1 MEYRTQIVSLA
12 VVLTIL
18 FNFFR
23 NKRMPFLSTKLFT
36 TYISLVATNIV
47 FELFSLYTLL
57 HMEQV
62 SPWLNRFSHQLYIGT
77 LDLTIFFLYLYV
89 DVKEREQK
97 RYEWKELLLRMLPL
111 LVALMMVFV
120 GGLEYYVGEDGAY
133 SYGPMAITVY
143 LSIAIYLC
151 WIVKRLFLRKRCFVP
166 HERSTILIGIT
177 VWAIIAIAQFFN
189 PTLLLSSMAITLMA
203 LFVYISMENPREYM
217 DCDMESVFSQ
227 KAYNLVVTEA
237 LESKQKFWIV
247 NVALM
252 NERLV
257 RTTYGNSELSHILEH
272 IAKAMSRYTKKD
284 AYHSH
289 RQMVA
294 VILKDKKACEQL
306 LLDGLVE
313 EIQRELLVDHEMVD
327 LRLTVL
333 ECPTYATTYLDVE
346 NVMDFVNGKHFE
358 ANDRIQF
365 VVNQD
370 MVDKYQYYATVE
382 QLVQK
387 AIKEDGLEVFYQP
400 IYSTQ
405 KKKFVSAE
413 ALVRLKD
420 KETVGFVSPELFIP
434 IAERRGYINELGQI
448 IFEKVCKFYKEN
460 NLQNMGIEYIEVNLS
475 GKQIVDKHLPEQ
487 LLACMKQYE
496 LSPTCINLEITETA
510 AVNAEDILT
519 QNMECLQGAGF
530 GFSMDDFGTGYS
542 NLSKMADVGF
552 DLIKLDKSLIWPC
565 FEENSEGA
573 RVILNSCVDMI
584 HRLGRHI
591 VAEGVET
598 EEQVDML
605 TDKGVSYLQGYYFSR
620 PLPEAQYLEFME
632 QATQ

>member
-1 MEYRTQIVSLA
+1 MEYKAQIVSLA
-12 VVLTIL
+12 VVLTII

-23 NKRMPFLSTKLFT
+23 NKRMPFLSTKLFAAFL
-36 TYISLVATNIV
+36 SCAGLNII
-47 FELFSLYTLL
+47 FELCALYTLG
-57 HMEQV
+57 HMDAV
-62 SPWLNRFSHQLYIGT
+62 MPWLNRFTHQIFIGT

-89 DVKEREQK
+89 DVKEREQR
-97 RYEWKELLLRMLPL
+97 RYTMKELLLRMLPL
-111 LVALMMVFV
+111 FGAFIMVLF
-120 GGLEYYVGEDGAY
+120 GGIHYYVEEDGMY
-133 SYGPMAITVY
+133 SYGTMAMTVY
-143 LSIAIYLC
+143 VSVAIYMCMIL
-151 WIVKRLFLRKRCFVP
+151 VRLFKKKICFVP
-166 HERSTILIGIT
+166 HERSTITIGVA
-177 VWAIIAIAQFFN
+177 VWLSIAVLQFIY
-189 PTLLLSSMAITLMA
+189 PHLLLSSVALALMT

-227 KAYNLVVTEA
+227 KAYGLVVTGK
-237 LESKQKFWIV
+237 LESKQTLWIV

-257 RTTYGNSELSHILEH
+257 RTTYGNSELAHILEH
-272 IAKAMSRYTKKD
+272 IAKAMSAYTGED

-294 VILKDKKACEQL
+294 VILNDKKECEQL

-313 EIQRELLVDHEMVD
+313 AIQKELVIDHEMAD

-346 NVMDFVNGKHFE
+346 NVLDFVNGNQFD

-370 MVDKYQYYATVE
+370 MVEKYQYYETVE
-382 QLVQK
+382 KLVQK
-387 AIKEDGLEVFYQP
+387 AIKEDGLEFVYQP
-400 IYSTQ
+400 IYST
-405 KKKFVSAE
+405 KKQKFVSAE

-460 NLQNMGIEYIEVNLS
+460 NLQHLGVEYIEVNLS

-487 LLACMKQYE
+487 LLACMHQYD
-496 LSPTCINLEITETA
+496 LSPSCINLEITETV
-510 AVNAEDILT
+510 AVEAEELLA

-542 NLSKMADVGF
+542 NLSKMAGAGF

-565 FEENSEGA
+565 FEEDSEGA
-573 RVILNSCVDMI
+573 NVILNSCVDMI

-598 EEQVDML
+598 QEQVDML
-605 TDKGVSYLQGYYFSR
+605 TDKGVAYLQGYHFSR
-620 PLPEAQYLEFME
+620 PLSEAQYLEFM
-632 QATQ
+632 QKACL

>member
-12 VVLTIL
+12 VILTIL

-23 NKRMPFLSTKLFT
+23 NKRMPFLSTKLFAAF
-36 TYISLVATNIV
+36 ISLAGMNVV
-47 FELFSLYTLL
+47 FELFSLYTLF
-57 HMEQV
+57 HMEQF
-62 SPWLNRFSHQLYIGT
+62 SPWLNRLAHQLYIGSV
-77 LDLTIFFLYLYV
+77 DLTIFFLYLYV

-97 RYEWKELLLRMLPL
+97 RYNWKEFLFRILPM
-111 LVALMMVFV
+111 LVALVMVLF
-120 GGLEYYVGEDGAY
+120 GRLEYYVGPDGAY
-133 SYGPMAITVY
+133 SYGPMAMTIY
-143 LSIAIYLC
+143 LSVIIYLC
-151 WIVKRLFLRKRCFVP
+151 WIVRQLFSRKSCFVS
-166 HERSTILIGIT
+166 HERSTVLMGIT
-177 VWAIIAIAQFFN
+177 VWAVVAIIQFLN
-189 PTLLLSSMAITLMA
+189 PTLLLSSMAFALMT

-257 RTTYGNSELSHILEH
+257 RTTYGNSELAHILEH
-272 IAKAMSRYTKKD
+272 IARAMSRYTKED

-294 VILKDKKACEQL
+294 VILKDKRACEQL
-306 LLDGLVE
+306 LLEGLVE
-313 EIQRELLVDHEMVD
+313 EIQKELVVDHEMVD
-327 LRLTVL
+327 LRLSVL
-333 ECPTYATTYLDVE
+333 ECPTYATTYLEVE
-346 NVMDFVNGKHFE
+346 NVMDFVNGNRFD
-358 ANDRIQF
+358 ANGRKQF

-370 MVDKYQYYATVE
+370 MVEKYQYYETVE
-382 QLVQK
+382 QIVQK

-400 IYSTQ
+400 IYST
-405 KKKFVSAE
+405 KKQRFVSAE

-420 KETVGFVSPELFIP
+420 KETVGFISPELFIP

-448 IFEKVCKFYKEN
+448 IFEKVCKFYKER
-460 NLQNMGIEYIEVNLS
+460 NLQELGIEYIEVNLS

-487 LLACMKQYE
+487 LLNCMNKYE
-496 LSPTCINLEITETA
+496 LSPACINLEITETA

-519 QNMECLQGAGF
+519 QNMQCLQNAGF

-565 FEENSEGA
+565 FEENNEGA
-573 RVILNSCVDMI
+573 NVILNSCVDMI

-598 EEQVDML
+598 KEQVDLL
-605 TDKGVSYLQGYYFSR
+605 TNKGVAYLQGYYFSR
-620 PLPEAQYLEFME
+620 PLPEEQYLEFMKKAIE
-632 QATQ
+632 

>member
-12 VVLTIL
+12 VVVTII

-23 NKRMPFLSTKLFT
+23 NKRMPFLSTKLFAAFLA
-36 TYISLVATNIV
+36 SAGFNIV
-47 FELFSLYTLL
+47 FELCSLYTLL
-57 HMEQV
+57 HMETV
-62 SPWLNRFSHQLYIGT
+62 MPWLNRVAHQLFIGT

-89 DVKEREQK
+89 DVKEREQR
-97 RYEWKELLLRMLPL
+97 RYAAKELFLRMVPL
-111 LVALMMVFV
+111 LIAFIMVLF
-120 GGLEYYVGEDGAY
+120 GGIHYYVGEDGMY
-133 SYGPMAITVY
+133 SYGTMALTIYISVAVY
-143 LSIAIYLC
+143 MCMI
-151 WIVKRLFLRKRCFVP
+151 IVRLFKKKSCFVP
-166 HERSTILIGIT
+166 HERSTITIGIA
-177 VWAIIAIAQFFN
+177 VWLGIAVLQFLY
-189 PTLLLSSMAITLMA
+189 PHLLLSSMALALMT

-227 KAYNLVVTEA
+227 KAYGLVVTEK
-237 LESKQKFWIV
+237 LESKQTFWIV

-257 RTTYGNSELSHILEH
+257 RTTYGNSELAHILEH
-272 IAKAMSRYTKKD
+272 IARAMSSYTGEV

-294 VILKDKKACEQL
+294 VILNDKRECEQI

-313 EIQRELLVDHEMVD
+313 AIQKELVVDHEMAD

-333 ECPTYATTYLDVE
+333 ECPTYATTYLEVE
-346 NVMDFVNGKHFE
+346 NVFDFVNGNQFD
-358 ANDRIQF
+358 ANGRVQF
-365 VVNQD
+365 VINQD
-370 MVDKYQYYATVE
+370 MVEKYQYYETVE
-382 QLVQK
+382 KLVQK
-387 AIKEDGLEVFYQP
+387 AIKEDGLEVVYQP
-400 IYSTQ
+400 IYST
-405 KKKFVSAE
+405 KKQRFVSAE

-460 NLQNMGIEYIEVNLS
+460 NLQDLGIEYIEVNLS
-475 GKQIVDKHLPEQ
+475 GKQIVDLRLPER
-487 LLACMKQYE
+487 LLACMKRYE
-496 LSPTCINLEITETA
+496 LSPNCINLEITETA
-510 AVNAEDILT
+510 AVEAEEILE
-519 QNMECLQGAGF
+519 QNMKCLQDAGF

-542 NLSKMADVGF
+542 NLSKMEEVGF

-565 FEENSEGA
+565 FEEDSEGA
-573 RVILNSCVDMI
+573 KVILNSCVDMI

-598 EEQVDML
+598 QEQVDML
-605 TDKGVSYLQGYYFSR
+605 TEKDVAYLQGYYYSR
-620 PLPEAQYLEFME
+620 PLPENQYLEFMK
-632 QATQ
+632 QAVQ

>member
-12 VVLTIL
+12 VVLTII

-23 NKRMPFLSTKLFT
+23 NKRMPFLSTKLFAAFLA
-36 TYISLVATNIV
+36 SAGLNIV
-47 FELFSLYTLL
+47 FELCSLYTLL
-57 HMEQV
+57 HMETV
-62 SPWLNRFSHQLYIGT
+62 MPWLNRVAHQFFIGT

-89 DVKEREQK
+89 DVKEREQR
-97 RYEWKELLLRMLPL
+97 RYTGKELFLRMIPL
-111 LVALMMVFV
+111 LIAFVMVLF
-120 GGLEYYVGEDGAY
+120 GGIHYYVGEDGMY
-133 SYGPMAITVY
+133 SYGTMAMTIYISVAVY
-143 LSIAIYLC
+143 MCMIL
-151 WIVKRLFLRKRCFVP
+151 VRLFRKKICFVP
-166 HERSTILIGIT
+166 HERSTITIGIA
-177 VWAIIAIAQFFN
+177 VWLGIAVLQFLY
-189 PTLLLSSMAITLMA
+189 PHLLLSSMALSLMT

-227 KAYNLVVTEA
+227 KAYGLVVTEK
-237 LESKQKFWIV
+237 LESKQTFWIV

-257 RTTYGNSELSHILEH
+257 RTTYGNSELAHILEH
-272 IAKAMSRYTKKD
+272 IAKAMSSYTGED

-294 VILKDKKACEQL
+294 VILNDKKDCEQL

-313 EIQRELLVDHEMVD
+313 AIQKELVVDHEMAD

-333 ECPTYATTYLDVE
+333 ECPTYATTYLEVE
-346 NVMDFVNGKHFE
+346 NVFDFVNGNQFD
-358 ANDRIQF
+358 ANGRVQF
-365 VVNQD
+365 VINQD
-370 MVDKYQYYATVE
+370 MVEKYQYYETVE
-382 QLVQK
+382 KLVQK
-387 AIKEDGLEVFYQP
+387 AIKEDGLEVVYQP
-400 IYSTQ
+400 IYST
-405 KKKFVSAE
+405 KKQRFVSAE

-460 NLQNMGIEYIEVNLS
+460 NLQKLGIEYIEVNLS
-475 GKQIVDKHLPEQ
+475 GKQIVDLRLPEQ

-496 LSPTCINLEITETA
+496 LSPNCINLEITETA
-510 AVNAEDILT
+510 AVEAEDILE
-519 QNMECLQGAGF
+519 QNMKCLQDAGF

-542 NLSKMADVGF
+542 NLSKMEEVGF

-565 FEENSEGA
+565 FEEGSEGA
-573 RVILNSCVDMI
+573 KVILNSCVDMI

-598 EEQVDML
+598 QEQVDML
-605 TDKGVSYLQGYYFSR
+605 TEKGVAYLQGYYYSR
-620 PLPEAQYLEFME
+620 PLPENQYLEFMK
-632 QATQ
+632 QAVQ